1 MTIKLEAWG
10 ETIEQFGAEQAR
22 ALAETGLVTVQI
34 HEPPDSWRLRADSR
48 IGIVAGD
55 GWEVRVSPA
64 LEVPKLMFLLGYA
77 ADPSGWR
84 DAIAA
89 FSADP
94 DLFAAIASGFAFH
107 AERALSPAP
116 IRGYITAEDQST
128 TLRGRLRF
136 PDQIARWPGLP
147 IPLEISYDDYTDD
160 IAENRLVRG
169 AAELLLR
176 FPRIPVLARKRL
188 LRVRATLE
196 EVAPAAP
203 GPDVE
208 SPEVTRLN
216 DRYGAALKLAE
227 LILRSTSITTL
238 EGQVSSVAFVFDMN
252 KVFEDFLSAVLQRA
266 LQRRGGQVRLQ
277 YGREHLDLQR
287 RIRLIPDISW
297 WHGNTCAGVVDAKYK
312 PLEDAR
318 FPNADAYQML
328 AYCTAFGLS
337 HGYLVYARDALKNDR
352 QHRVRNGDVTID
364 VRTIDVELEPDL
376 LLDQVDQ
383 LARRIVAARH
393 ASVAQTPKAAAASM
407 ARRAGSVGSARQ

>member
-1 MTIKLEAWG
+1 MAIKLEAWG
-10 ETIEQFGAEQAR
+10 ETIEELAAEQAQS
-22 ALAETGLVTVQI
+22 LAEAGLVTVQI
-34 HEPPDSWRLRADSR
+34 HEPPDSWRLIADSR
-48 IGIVAGD
+48 IGIVAGE
-55 GWEVRVSPA
+55 GLEVRVSPA
-64 LEVPKLMFLLGYA
+64 LDIPKLMFLLSYA
-77 ADPSGWR
+77 ADPRGWR

-94 DLFAAIASGFAFH
+94 DLFAAIASGFAFQ

-116 IRGYITAEDQST
+116 IRGYITAEEQST

-147 IPLEISYDDYTDD
+147 VPLEISYDDYTAD

-196 EVAPAAP
+196 EVTSAQP
-203 GPDVE
+203 GPDAE
-208 SPEVTRLN
+208 APQITRLN
-216 DRYGAALKLAE
+216 DRYGAALTLAE
-227 LILRSTSITTL
+227 LILKGTSISTF
-238 EGQVSSVAFVFDMN
+238 EGKVSSVAFVFDMN
-252 KVFEDFLSAVLQRA
+252 KVFEDFLSASLRRA
-266 LQRRGGQVRLQ
+266 LQSRGGQVQLQ

-297 WHGNTCAGVVDAKYK
+297 WLGSRCAAVIDAKYK

-337 HGYLVYARDALKNDR
+337 HGYLVYARDALGNDR

-364 VRTIDVELEPDL
+364 VSAIDVELDPDL
-376 LLDQVDQ
+376 LLEQVER
-383 LARRIVAARH
+383 LARRIVATGQAGHDQPAR
-393 ASVAQTPKAAAASM
+393 AVA
-407 ARRAGSVGSARQ
+407 V